1 MTDAAPS
8 IAALVGAA
16 VRDLVRDGATFAR
29 LAAVPFAWT
38 VATGLFFELYE
49 PVGTAGWFRLLRLV
63 VPLAGGT
70 ILLIPTATAW
80 HRLVVLGRDHPDVNL
95 SYAFRAADWRYFV
108 RGLALFVAMIGIQ
121 LMVFVALGVAYFAFG
136 VTMPSEESVEVRSI
150 APVLGIVL
158 SLAALAPR
166 FLVLPAAAAGRDQ
179 EPAALMARARRAH
192 WPVFAAQMAV
202 FAPWAVV
209 AAGVGNALNGRPVIA
224 TPVLALLQFAIIAV
238 SLGVLSHAFVAIGG
252 ADEPRTVRT

>member
-1 MTDAAPS
+1 VSDAAPS

-29 LAAVPFAWT
+29 LAVVPFAWT
-38 VATGLFFELYE
+38 VATGLFFELHE
-49 PVGTAGWFRLLRLV
+49 PDGPDGWFRLLRLV

-80 HRLVVLGRDHPDVNL
+80 HRLVVLGRDHPDAGL
-95 SYAFRAADWRYFV
+95 SYAFRAADWRYFL
-108 RGLALFVAMIGIQ
+108 RGMALFAAMIGIQ
-121 LMVFVALGVAYFAFG
+121 LLVFVALGIAYLAFG
-136 VTMPSEESVEVRSI
+136 VRMPSEESVEVRSI

-158 SLAALAPR
+158 SLAVLAPR
-166 FLVLPAAAAGRDQ
+166 FLVLPAAASGQDRA
-179 EPAALMARARRAH
+179 PAALMARARRAH
-192 WPVFAAQMAV
+192 WPVFAAQMLV

-209 AAGVGNALNGRPVIA
+209 AAGAGNALQGRPVLAIPA
-224 TPVLALLQFAIIAV
+224 LALLQFAIIAI

-252 ADEPRTVRT
+252 SAGPPAADA